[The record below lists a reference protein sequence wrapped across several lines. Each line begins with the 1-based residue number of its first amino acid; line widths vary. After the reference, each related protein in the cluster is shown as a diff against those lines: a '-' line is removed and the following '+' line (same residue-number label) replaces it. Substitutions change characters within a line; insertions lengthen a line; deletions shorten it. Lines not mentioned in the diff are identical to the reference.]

1 MAVKAILNH
10 RGFFSDYWIG
20 TLLAQ
25 RQNRENRLTPA
36 QARKALY
43 RLSRLLERVDRPEP
57 LDLTAFREQFARP
70 LLGDLLGWRILPR
83 AEDDSPRLRLLGAL
97 AEEEIAAAPLALLLL
112 CPESDRM
119 DAAVRD
125 AEKALLAAGLDYA
138 VLLSP
143 ECLRLVR
150 VPGQGTRSASFDLSL
165 VQAVAG
171 QEVEALQAA
180 ALVFSAFAFQ
190 PGAGGKRPIDRLEE
204 ENRRHKSKVSEDL
217 KPAVF
222 QAAEMVVAG
231 FLADLRARPEAI
243 APAPDIRELRD
254 AGLLVL
260 YRLLFV
266 LYAESRD
273 ERLAAHVLYW
283 KSYSLDMLVGR
294 LLGQPFD
301 ELPANRTGL
310 WSQLRALFNIYN
322 DGLPALPGMQ
332 NIPPRGGRLFSHET
346 PEGAI
351 IQRLRLDDRTLGG
364 LLLTLATT
372 RPRRGVGRE
381 RISFRELEIEQLG
394 SVYEGLLE
402 FEPAIAAETLIHVAA
417 QGREYALA
425 PAELVRLCA
434 EKELHL
440 KGDSKLVDGTAAA
453 HLHPDLQ
460 EEEEEEEGEEE
471 EADTDGDENGE
482 DPEAAEDKGLKKGA
496 AVRLL
501 RRLEPGDFFFRPG
514 AARKASGS
522 YYTTAEIVDY
532 LVSEACAGIP
542 ADAAPEF
549 LENLRVIDPA
559 CGSAH
564 FLVGAARH
572 LGAKLLA
579 AYRRQSADPPPA
591 FHPRRELTEAVRQE
605 WEHLGLA
612 WCKRRIVERCLFG
625 VDYNPTAVQLA
636 QVSLWIESL
645 AGDRPLS
652 FFEHHIR
659 CGNSLMGTW
668 EKRLQRPPI
677 ADWESKKKTAS
688 GGLFEYGV
696 QDEIR
701 RAFEAR
707 RLISEPMADT
717 LRADTKDEYDYK
729 AGRLAEAEQTLAHAR
744 LLFDLRSASAFIPK
758 IWSIWPMLVAATD
771 LETEARKCDW
781 WPEFEAVRARERFF
795 HWELEF
801 PEVFSGERPGFDI
814 VLGNPPWEKVIPD
827 RKEFYGGFDVLI
839 RAYAG
844 GELDTR
850 IRELNAANPGLDGK
864 FDAYK
869 DRINT
874 ISQVLKKGGDFPF
887 VDWKIDGESVG
898 GHSDLFKFFVER
910 AHRILRDGGSLG
922 FLVPSAIYNNEGCTG
937 LRHLLLDHA
946 RIRRFY
952 AFENRLKIFPID
964 SRYKFVLLVV
974 VRREAEAG
982 ELEFPAAFMRH
993 DPLELLSPPAEFQ
1006 VMVRKS
1012 ELEKLSPG
1020 TLAFLEYRT
1029 PRDREI
1035 VLKMYGLLPGQ
1046 TPRPLLGDQGAEA
1059 WDAKFGQEFNMTTD
1073 RDLWTKPGG
1082 KLWTPQ
1088 EVCGLDWPADGSISF
1103 AEVRA
1108 AMAEHG
1114 FWPLYEGKQ
1123 IDQFLTD
1130 TKPVSRWL
1138 NIEAANQKYK
1148 QPPSAGAKLVFRDIA
1163 SNTNERT
1170 CIAAVLPERSCSVN
1184 TLATLSV
1191 DPPLLGR
1198 ALAVMN
1204 SLAFD
1209 YAVRLKTAGTHLN
1222 WTYISRVVVPTVEEM
1237 AGVPVLET
1245 VRGGEAS
1252 LYDNPS
1258 YYPAL
1263 WSLNRAVAVAFGL
1276 NADDMDHILNSFPGF
1291 ARKRPAFYSYLLERI
1306 GEWKAGS

>member
-10 RGFFSDYWIG
+10 RGFFSDYWVG
-20 TLLAQ
+20 TLLSQ

-36 QARKALY
+36 QARKALF

-57 LDLTAFREQFARP
+57 LELTAFREHFARP

-83 AEDDSPRLRLLGAL
+83 TEEDAPRLRLLGSM
-97 AEEEIAAAPLALLLL
+97 AEEETTAAPLALLLL
-112 CPESDRM
+112 CPEGDRM
-119 DAAVRD
+119 DAAVRE
-125 AEKALLAAGLDYA
+125 AEKALLGAELDYA
-138 VLLSP
+138 ILLSP
-143 ECLRLVR
+143 EILRLVR
-150 VPGQGTRSASFDLSL
+150 APGQGTRGASFDLSL
-165 VQAVAG
+165 TLATEG
-171 QEVEALQAA
+171 QDVESLQAA
-180 ALVFSAFAFQ
+180 ALVFSDFAFR
-190 PGAGGKRPIDRLEE
+190 PDAGGRRPIDRLEE

-222 QAAEMVVAG
+222 RAAEMVVAG
-231 FLADLRARPEAI
+231 FLADQRARPEVL
-243 APAPDIRELRD
+243 APAPGIRDLRD

-260 YRLLFV
+260 YRLLFI

-273 ERLAAHVLYW
+273 ERLAAHALYW
-283 KSYSLDMLVGR
+283 KSYSLDMLVAK
-294 LLGQPFD
+294 LLRTPFE

-310 WSQLRALFNIYN
+310 WSQIRALFNIYN

-332 NIPPRGGRLFSHET
+332 NIPPRGGRLFSDAT

-351 IQRLRLDDRTLGG
+351 IQRLRLDDRTVGG

-372 RPRRGVGRE
+372 QPRRGVGRE

-402 FEPAIAAETLIHVAA
+402 YEPAIAPETLIHVAA
-417 QGREYALA
+417 QGREYALT

-440 KGDSKLVDGTAAA
+440 KGDAALVRDTAAA
-453 HLHPDLQ
+453 DLHPDLQ
-460 EEEEEEEGEEE
+460 EEEAGSEEEEEPEADEEE
-471 EADTDGDENGE
+471 NGGEA
-482 DPEAAEDKGLKKGA
+482 EAEEDKGLKKGA

-501 RRLEPGDFFFRPG
+501 RRLEAGDFLFMPG

-522 YYTTAEIVDY
+522 YYTPSEMVDY
-532 LVSEACAGIP
+532 LVAEACSVIP
-542 ADAAPEF
+542 ADAAPEV

-572 LGAKLLA
+572 LGARLHA
-579 AYRRQSADPPPA
+579 AYRRQGKDPPPA
-591 FHPRRELTEAVRQE
+591 FHPRRELTDAVRQE
-605 WEHLGLA
+605 WEQLGLA

-659 CGNSLMGTW
+659 CGNSLIGTW

-688 GGLFEYGV
+688 GGLFERGV

-701 RAFEAR
+701 QALEAR
-707 RLISEPMADT
+707 RLIAEPMADT
-717 LRADTKDEYDYK
+717 LQADTKDEYDYK
-729 AGRLAEAEQTLAHAR
+729 AGRLAEAERTLAHAR
-744 LLFDLRSASAFIPK
+744 LLFDLRCASAFIPK
-758 IWSIWPMLVAATD
+758 IWSVWTVLVATTD
-771 LETEARKCDW
+771 LEAEARKYNW
-781 WPEFEAVRARERFF
+781 WPEFEAIRARERFF

-814 VLGNPPWEKVIPD
+814 ILGNPPWEKIKPD
-827 RKEFYGGFDVLI
+827 RKEFYGGSDVLI

-844 GELDTR
+844 GELDAR
-850 IRELNAANPGLDGK
+850 IRELNAANPGLDGQ
-864 FDAYK
+864 FEAYSR
-869 DRINT
+869 RIRT
-874 ISQVLKKGGDFPF
+874 ISQCLKGGGDYQF
-887 VDWKIDGESVG
+887 VDWEINGKSTG
-898 GHSDLFKFFVER
+898 GDPDLFKFFVER
-910 AHRILRDGGSLG
+910 AHRILRDGGRMG

-937 LRHLLLDHA
+937 LRHLLLDHSL
-946 RIRRFY
+946 IRRFY

-964 SRYKFVLLVV
+964 SRYKFVLLV
-974 VRREAEAG
+974 AEKQGAEQG
-982 ELEFPAAFMRH
+982 ETEFPAAFMRH
-993 DPLELLSPPAEFQ
+993 DTLELKSPPAEFQ
-1006 VMVRKS
+1006 VLVKKS
-1012 ELEKLSPG
+1012 ELVKLSPG

-1059 WDAKFGQEFNMTTD
+1059 WNAKFSTEFHMTND
-1073 RDLWTKPGG
+1073 RDLWTKPSG
-1082 KLWTPQ
+1082 KLWTPM
-1088 EVCGLDWPADGSISF
+1088 EICGLDWPADPSIPF
-1103 AEVRA
+1103 AEVRV
-1108 AMAEHG
+1108 AMEAQG

-1130 TKPVSRWL
+1130 TKPVSHWL
-1138 NIEAANQKYK
+1138 SIEAATEKND
-1148 QPPSAGAKLVFRDIA
+1148 QPPSAGPKLVFRDIA
-1163 SNTNERT
+1163 RNTDERT
-1170 CIAAVLPERSCSVN
+1170 CIAAALMEKSCSGN
-1184 TLATLSV
+1184 TLAILDVSSS
-1191 DPPLLGR
+1191 LLGR

-1204 SLAFD
+1204 SFAFD
-1209 YAVRLKTAGTHLN
+1209 FAVRLKTAGTHLN
-1222 WTYISRVVVPTVEEM
+1222 WTYISRVVVPTVDEM
-1237 AGVPVLET
+1237 QRIPVLET
-1245 VRGGEAS
+1245 VRGGEGS
-1252 LYDNPS
+1252 LYDNPR
-1258 YYPAL
+1258 YFPDL
-1263 WSLNRAVAVAFGL
+1263 WSLNRAVAEAYGL
-1276 NADDMDHILNSFPGF
+1276 SAEEFEHILESFPGV
-1291 ARKRPAFYSYLLERI
+1291 AKKRQSFYSYLQERI
-1306 GEWKAGS
+1306 REWKSES